1 MTVKI
6 IIKRMVPENNIK
18 YLTAHL
24 KQLRALANN
33 QPGYI
38 SGETLRNYKNPQENL
53 VISSWQSIDDWKNWV
68 NSKERA
74 EIQEKI
80 DLLLGEKTEYQIYHY
95 G

>member
-18 YLTAHL
+18 YLTALL

-38 SGETLRNYKNPQENL
+38 SGETLRNFENPQENL
-53 VISSWQSIDDWKNWV
+53 VISSWQSIDDWKNWL

>member
-6 IIKRMVPENNIK
+6 IIKRVVPKDNIK
-18 YLTAHL
+18 YLTALL

-38 SGETLRNYKNPQENL
+38 SGETLRNFENPDENL
-53 VISSWQSIDDWKNWV
+53 VISTWQSIEHWKEWK

-80 DLLLGEKTEYQIYHY
+80 DLLLGKKTKYEIYHY

>member
-6 IIKRMVPENNIK
+6 IIKRIVPKDNIK
-18 YLTAHL
+18 YLTALL
-24 KQLRALANN
+24 KQLRALANS

-38 SGETLRNYKNPQENL
+38 SGETLRNFENPDENL
-53 VISSWQSIDDWKNWV
+53 VISTWQSIGHWKEWK

-80 DLLLGEKTEYQIYHY
+80 DLLLGKKTKYEIYHY